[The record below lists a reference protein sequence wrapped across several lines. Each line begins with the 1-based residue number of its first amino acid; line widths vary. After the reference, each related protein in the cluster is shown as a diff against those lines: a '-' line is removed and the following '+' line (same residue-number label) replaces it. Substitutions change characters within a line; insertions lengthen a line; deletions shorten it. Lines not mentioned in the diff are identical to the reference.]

1 MTPFS
6 GNKRAAALVAGAIVA
21 IGSGLGY
28 FAYLKNG
35 GPAPVAPASATAPA
49 EVAVKDS
56 KPAVAESEAARKE
69 KAMFAGRN
77 AAMSAA
83 GGAPKTIT
91 EFFQPVKSEDLA
103 AAVRQS
109 GYSQDDT
116 KVLERLLPEGHLK
129 MARLTISATRNMDLQ
144 IKSAGL
150 VQKIR
155 VSGKQDIVIA
165 YAPGSS
171 VEVIRDNAD
180 AGDPG
185 FLNLWLARRMFPL
198 HPLAP
203 GGKILLRTPTA

>member
-1 MTPFS
+1 
-6 GNKRAAALVAGAIVA
+6 
-21 IGSGLGY
+21 
-28 FAYLKNG
+28 
-35 GPAPVAPASATAPA
+35 
-49 EVAVKDS
+49 
-56 KPAVAESEAARKE
+56 
-69 KAMFAGRN
+69 
-77 AAMSAA
+77 MSAA